1 VTENQ
6 GVPWRPTAAHLR
18 AALLGVAGAL
28 TAVLLR
34 RPDVLALAVPF
45 LVIAVWGHV
54 TRPTRPARLSFAEA
68 HLLATS
74 DEPITTTSVSVRV
87 PDGCELL
94 VLDPP
99 SARHVRYAQ
108 RSKSLS
114 LALDGRRLPD
124 QLDIAWEAT
133 RWGEHALKPTCAT
146 AYAPWLAFADSVTV
160 RGEPVLT
167 VTPTPLVLPALGAL
181 PTRRGLPGPNPS
193 RIGGAGMDLAEIR
206 PLQPGDEPRR
216 IHWPSSSR
224 LGELHVVATTRD
236 VEATIELILDVTH
249 LTDKHLDT
257 AVALTAG
264 LAAQLL
270 SRGERVALTILGSG
284 ALPSLRAGRGRAQ
297 DARIRGLL
305 ARVAPGVSAVHED
318 FHLIRELRRHTR
330 PADITIGIGHV
341 QDPLVSLLT
350 RRQRFGAR
358 TVILDIDHPAQ
369 EVPQQAPARVGMPTV
384 IYEHP
389 GSLLGLAPALSAY
402 DRSGA
407 SVQ

>member
-1 VTENQ
+1 MTETA
-6 GVPWRPTAAHLR
+6 GMPWRPTAAHFR
-18 AALLGVAGAL
+18 ATLLGVAGAL
-28 TAVLLR
+28 AAVLLR

-54 TRPTRPARLSFAEA
+54 TRPTGQARWSFAEA

-74 DEPITTTSVSVRV
+74 DEPVATTDVCVLV
-87 PDGCELL
+87 PNDCEVV

-99 SARHVRYAQ
+99 TSRHVRYVQ
-108 RSKSLS
+108 RGKAHSLVV
-114 LALDGRRLPD
+114 DGRRVPD
-124 QLDIAWEAT
+124 PLEVAWEAT
-133 RWGEHALKPTCAT
+133 RWGEHALKPTRAT
-146 AYAPWLAFADSVTV
+146 AYAPWLAFADNVTV
-160 RGEPVLT
+160 TGDPVLT

-236 VEATIELILDVTH
+236 VEATIELVLDVTH
-249 LTDKHLDT
+249 LTDEDLDT
-257 AVALTAG
+257 AVPLTAG

-284 ALPSLRAGRGRAQ
+284 ALPTLRAGRGRAQ

-305 ARVAPGVSAVHED
+305 ARVDPGASAVHED
-318 FHLIRELRRHTR
+318 FHLIRELRRPTR
-330 PADITIGIGHV
+330 PADITIGIGRLRN
-341 QDPLVSLLT
+341 PLVSLLT
-350 RRQRFGAR
+350 RRQRLGAR
-358 TVILDIDHPAQ
+358 TVILDLEHPAQ
-369 EVPQQAPARVGMPTV
+369 EAPNHAPAQVGIPTV

-389 GSLLGLAPALSAY
+389 GSVLGLTPALSAG
-402 DRSGA
+402 DRSGV
-407 SVQ
+407 SGR